1 MPTAENSAN
10 KGLVEI
16 MPKIPSEKAHPKH
29 HRTSQRAHADL
40 PAIVGNTARGAKKPA
55 KPAKTCHCRSR
66 RRGRPLPAGTRREH
80 SARCIRTSKTRK
92 THSAAII
99 DDERGH
105 FLMATHAGECKNRPQ
120 DPESTHSRRNSVKYV
135 HKTSSS

>member
-1 MPTAENSAN
+1 MYVHSTKVMPVAETNLHGALDDEELFIVEGSTQRNVPTAENSAN

-55 KPAKTCHCRSR
+55 KTCHCRSR
-66 RRGRPLPAGTRREH
+66 RRARPLPAGATGSSPGGG
-80 SARCIRTSKTRK
+80 SARTGV
-92 THSAAII
+92 ALE
-99 DDERGH
+99 DE
-105 FLMATHAGECKNRPQ
+105 
-120 DPESTHSRRNSVKYV
+120 
-135 HKTSSS
+135 